1 MKKFLSLVLSLALA
15 MSLVTVSAGA
25 TDFDDDGDITYQE
38 AVTVIAGLGIVD
50 GYSDGTF
57 GPDEALTRG
66 AAAKIICNLILG
78 PTTADALSAS
88 SAPFV
93 DVPTTNTFAGY
104 ITYCSQQGIISG
116 YADGTFRPT
125 GTLSGNAFMKMLLG
139 ALGYDSEKEGYTGS
153 NWTVNV
159 IKQAVGIGLEDG
171 NDDFVGSQAVTR
183 QEACL
188 YAFNTLQATMVEYSD
203 NSVVTVGDIT
213 ISSQGEYSDVSNGT
227 STDGNIE
234 DDELMQFAERY
245 FEDLEAEDDTDDFG
259 RPATNWVY
267 DGDDLGTYANDADA
281 TCVVADAAQSLSELM
296 TDSSYLNY
304 DSDEILD
311 DAVVYYNG
319 MSVDGDDSFY
329 EDLEDDPALAG
340 KGDII
345 EAFEND
351 DGDVDTIVIRS
362 YTYAMIDA
370 VDEDLSSSQQSDG
383 ASVGLDL
390 VDIDGDSLG
399 NGTYFDDYD
408 DSEYVLNGWNSDYA
422 EGTAIAVALGEDSA
436 ILDSYVMETVTG
448 TPSTARDVDRYRYTN
463 DNISEGLGN
472 SYQGD
477 NYGVQNGHITIDG
490 TRYTYAAQFTG
501 LTEDDEV
508 DFDEEYTVY
517 LTAEGYA
524 LAVDGDAAVSLKDV
538 YFVVGVYE
546 ETTRGSSSFYAQA
559 ISLSDGVEYQLRLTS
574 DYEDE
579 DDIESAFDKE
589 EWSGSSDY
597 YTVRDLYELDEDS
610 NRYSVVTCEYDADD
624 DGTIDSDEQTQY
636 WSGNNTYEVAYDE
649 LTDDEV
655 TSGDSVIRFNNGRA
669 YIDDSTFF
677 IGAEDTG
684 DDLDVSTATGM
695 MSVKNTDDLKAYAI
709 MNDNDAAFVI
719 YAADTLTGATNKDD
733 VVYMADD
740 ANNRNSSSTY
750 LVDLYFLSDMTLE
763 EDAVIDDDQD
773 TQGFYT
779 YSVSDDE
786 YDLDRD
792 AEELHKA
799 YTDTDSN
806 DVSANTEDGYAE
818 YVVLNEGRNSVVS
831 SVDGTDDP
839 DSTDEE
845 ETENAQD
852 FAEAQSAVGSS
863 VELFDEFPFDA
874 YSISGAT
881 VIDTRSDSNRSNDLY
896 SNTINTTSKLISAL
910 DRGWVVA
917 DLYVDDG
924 DIIFVA
930 VRECEDGESTS
941 TPSANVTR
949 AVANALTDIEDALEG
964 ETFELSS
971 VSAAAVRTAIAEAA
985 DAAIDKADGV
995 TYTVT
1000 ATLGSYTPDT
1010 TVGAS
1015 QTVLVTVTV
1024 RAASGSDNDSDS
1036 TSVSVT
1042 IDTVA
1047 EEEEEEEQS
1056 YSVTGSLTTTNY
1068 ENWNVTS
1075 SLPTSLKVGDEFDV
1089 VVTRSENGNYTAFD
1103 QFTWE
1108 VTADN
1113 AVFSCDAELTTA
1125 GDASTQAQVTIT
1137 VTVTS
1142 VTGTVSNW
1150 ACTISSVAD

>member
-448 TPSTARDVDRYRYTN
+448 TPTAARDVDDYTYTN
-463 DNISEGLGN
+463 ANISEGLGN

-477 NYGVQNGHITIDG
+477 NRGVQNGHITIDG

-501 LTEDDEV
+501 LKEGDEV

-538 YFVVGVYE
+538 YFVVGLYAE
-546 ETTRGSSSFYAQA
+546 ANRGSTSYYAQA
-559 ISLSDGVEYQLRLTS
+559 ISVSDGVEHTLRL
-574 DYEDE
+574 DYEDDADGGDTAAEKIAEAFGVE
-579 DDIESAFDKE
+579 DEPSTSE
-589 EWSGSSDY
+589 Y
-597 YTVRDLYELDEDS
+597 VTVRDLYNLDEDS
-610 NRYSVVTCEYDADD
+610 NKYKVE
-624 DGTIDSDEQTQY
+624 GTAP
-636 WSGNNTYEVAYDE
+636 WRGNTTYEVAYDE
-649 LTDDEV
+649 LYDDEV
-655 TSGDSVIRFNNGRA
+655 TSGDSVIRFSDDDGATVSERA
-669 YIDDSTFF
+669 YINDSTFF

-684 DDLDVSTATGM
+684 DDLDISTATGM
-695 MSVKNTDDLKAYAI
+695 MSVKNGTGLKAFAI
-709 MNDNDAAFVI
+709 MDDNDAVFVI

-773 TQGFYT
+773 LQGFYT
-779 YSVSDDE
+779 YSLSDDV
-786 YDLDRD
+786 YDLNKD
-792 AEELHKA
+792 A
-799 YTDTDSN
+799 
-806 DVSANTEDGYAE
+806 DVLDEDNTEDGYAE
-818 YVVLNEGRNSVVS
+818 FVVLNEGRNSVVS

-845 ETENAQD
+845 EAENAQD